1 MHISYEKIGEGAIW
15 GCLLVEQ
22 IWRKD
27 KFNFNHVDW
36 TFGVNKFDVDHI
48 QN

>member
-1 MHISYEKIGEGAIW
+1 M
-15 GCLLVEQ
+15 EQ

-48 QN
+48 QNLSKSDRDGEYM